1 MNALEIEWWE
11 ECAIKYSKR
20 RWELMSN
27 ELMCNKHFVYFKKY
41 FICLSNISKSM
52 VYNLIYHPFILC
64 FFDIQTM
71 RLSQDDK

>member
-1 MNALEIEWWE
+1 
-11 ECAIKYSKR
+11 
-20 RWELMSN
+20 MSN